1 MDASTWNTL
10 RLAILIFVLL
20 LFMALNFLL
29 YPESMMSGRGYRYLL
44 IPILVCIGM
53 ILSGAY
59 YIQYIYGL
67 KQYKNALQYFLAVL
81 FGFNYPYL
89 RVRDG
94 EKQVD
99 PDEENLIDIMGGPGI
114 LVIQPGSAV
123 LLESYTGAVRTLAAG
138 RHFITRQER
147 IKAVFTLEEQSKRA
161 EKLSAITRD
170 SILVD
175 AREVRYRYRLISES
189 EHAASSARAISSP
202 YTFSAEA
209 AKNMVY
215 NRVMNDREI
224 VSWQYGIENAINSGI
239 TDYISAHTVDE
250 LTAPVESGTD
260 PRSEIQGR
268 IKFGSVRERLRERGA
283 ELIWIDIG
291 HFDVADKQVAE
302 QRVSTWQAHWA
313 VEADAARTRADAQ
326 RLIYREM
333 GRAKGQVDM
342 LNSIVDA
349 LKDFESSENPQLHMR
364 KVALVRIAQLIDA
377 MRDQVHDSEPE
388 ALPSGGERFH

>member
-10 RLAILIFVLL
+10 RLVVLILVLL
-20 LFMALNFLL
+20 LFISLNFLL
-29 YPESMMSGRGYRYLL
+29 YPQSSLSGAGYRYLL

-53 ILSGAY
+53 ILSGAG
-59 YIQYIYGL
+59 YIQYTYGL
-67 KQYKNALQYFLAVL
+67 KRYSHALQYFLAVL
-81 FGFNYPYL
+81 FGINYPYL

-94 EKQVD
+94 VKQVD
-99 PDEENLIDIMGGPGI
+99 LDEENLIDVIGGPGI

-123 LLESYTGAVRTLAAG
+123 LLESYTGKVRALGSG

-147 IKAVFTLEEQSKRA
+147 IKEVFTLEEQGSRV
-161 EKLSAITRD
+161 EKLSAMTRD
-170 SILVD
+170 GIQVD
-175 AREVRYRYRLISES
+175 AREVRYRYRLIREGEPS
-189 EHAASSARAISSP
+189 ASVSPAMHSP
-202 YTFSAEA
+202 YAFSEQA
-209 AKNMVY
+209 ALNMAY
-215 NRVMNDREI
+215 NRVMNDRE
-224 VSWQYGIENAINSGI
+224 VLSWQSGIENAINSGI

-250 LTAPVESGTD
+250 LTAPEESGID
-260 PRSEIQGR
+260 PRSEIQAR
-268 IKFGSVRERLRERGA
+268 IKFGSVRERLLERGT

-302 QRVSTWQAHWA
+302 QRVSSWQARWA
-313 VEADAARTRADAQ
+313 VETETARTRTDAQ

-349 LKDFESSENPQLHMR
+349 LKDFESSEDPQQHMR

-377 MRDQVHDSEPE
+377 MRDQVHDTEPE
-388 ALPSGGERFH
+388 ALPGGGT